1 MKHIGV
7 FIWTLFLMN
16 TSLSAQKYFELGGF
30 IGFAGYQG
38 DLTEDPIDIGETKYS
53 FGGFAKYHYN
63 RKLHLRGQLY
73 YGRISGADANS
84 TSQGLRNRD
93 WSFTADLAEVS
104 IAMEI
109 LPFGKSR
116 IDRVG
121 LFRPQINPFISFG
134 IGLTFTNEEIDYEH
148 NPFNSM
154 GKRISF
160 PEANATNNFLV
171 IPAGAGLRFDFT
183 QWTTLAGEFG
193 FRYTQSDYV
202 DGISENALAAG
213 PDWYFFV
220 GVTLSTYFGQ
230 QEDYGLD

>member
-1 MKHIGV
+1 MKTLCTFIGATMMV
-7 FIWTLFLMN
+7 F
-16 TSLSAQKYFELGGF
+16 TSLTAQKYVELGGF
-30 IGFAGYQG
+30 MGFAGYQG

-53 FGGFAKYHYN
+53 FGGFAKYHYSK
-63 RKLHLRGQLY
+63 KLHLRGQLY

-104 IAMEI
+104 MAMEY
-109 LPFGKSR
+109 LPFAKSR

-121 LFRPQINPFISFG
+121 MFRPQINPFLSIG
-134 IGLTFTNEEIDYEH
+134 IGLTFTDEDIDYEH
-148 NPFNSM
+148 NPFNSK
-154 GKRISF
+154 GELIKF
-160 PEANATNNFLV
+160 PEEGATNNFLI
-171 IPAGAGLRFDFT
+171 IPIGAGLRFDFT

-202 DGISENALAAG
+202 DGISKHAQAKG
-213 PDWYFFV
+213 PDWYFFI
-220 GVTLSTYFGQ
+220 GATFSTYIGE

>member
-1 MKHIGV
+1 MKYIGIFTLLF
-7 FIWTLFLMN
+7 FIIDAPIA
-16 TSLSAQKYFELGGF
+16 AQKYFELGGF

-53 FGGFAKYHYN
+53 FGGFAKYHYS
-63 RKLHLRGQLY
+63 RKLHLRGQFY

-84 TSQGLRNRD
+84 TNPGLRNRD
-93 WSFTADLAEVS
+93 WSFEADLAEIS
-104 IAMEI
+104 IAAEI

-121 LFRPQINPFISFG
+121 LFRPQINPFISIG
-134 IGLTFTNEEIDYEH
+134 IGLTFTDEDIKYEH
-148 NPFNSM
+148 NPFKF
-154 GKRISF
+154 GERISF
-160 PEANATNNFLV
+160 PEDEATNNFLI
-171 IPAGAGLRFDFT
+171 IPIGAGLRFDFT

-202 DGISENALAAG
+202 DGISKNARDAG
-213 PDWYFFV
+213 PDWYFFI
-220 GVTLSTYFGQ
+220 GATFSTYIGE